1 MRCQYNIKENLIK
14 PVLTP
19 NVVTRTGKNFPA
31 TGMIC
36 EQYLRFLSDG
46 DTFRKLSETPES
58 HVIPISPSASA
69 GPPPKAKQNSKGC
82 TLRPIL
88 AGFPIWKSP
97 AQVPKEC
104 ACSPSSCSGQCVHSS
119 SHSPALPWDA
129 AHNTTLGCFS
139 SATLQP
145 RFPSC
150 PTADR
155 ETHTHQD
162 TQIPLF
168 HPGQNSCYE
177 FLSWAQP
184 HKQIPDLGRA
194 GTLTSPL

>member
-1 MRCQYNIKENLIK
+1 MRYQYNIKENLIK

-97 AQVPKEC
+97 SPGSQGARVQPKLLFGAVRAQLIPQ
-104 ACSPSSCSGQCVHSS
+104 PSS
-119 SHSPALPWDA
+119 A
-129 AHNTTLGCFS
+129 LGCS
-139 SATLQP
+139 SQHNSWLLQ
-145 RFPSC
+145 
-150 PTADR
+150 
-155 ETHTHQD
+155 
-162 TQIPLF
+162 
-168 HPGQNSCYE
+168 
-177 FLSWAQP
+177 
-184 HKQIPDLGRA
+184 
-194 GTLTSPL
+194 